1 MQLSEQVYKD
11 GLRLWPMNFIALT
24 LSLFFIFAFPWYT
37 FENDETYKTIG
48 YTFVLA
54 TSIF

>member
-1 MQLSEQVYKD
+1 MQLSEQVYRD

-24 LSLFFIFAFPWYT
+24 LSLFFIFALPWYT

-48 YTFVLA
+48 NTFILA